1 MAGRMGNVR
10 TTTINVKVAR
20 VDAERGLL
28 FINGSVPGHN
38 NAIVRVRQ
46 TVKSNTRLLIRARG
60 APPQRAISRDGLRP
74 QGPLP
79 SARQARGLPLSRRL
93 QTARNPAKPSA
104 CCGPASG
111 SSISAAGR
119 VDGCRWPPKRSARK
133 GRVVGVDL
141 AAIDPPLDNENVI
154 AFCADLTQP
163 SVVEELIERL
173 GGPADVLLSDAAPK
187 LSGIRA
193 ADQAREG
200 ALLEGVEA
208 LLGKPAAQAGG
219 TLLIKILEGPDAVL
233 VDRRL
238 RGANSR
244 APRPSNRVL
253 HVVEVASAI
262 CSEGVIKGPSGQPDG
277 PSR

>member
-1 MAGRMGNVR
+1 MTAYDRKDHFHQRAKREGYRSR
-10 TTTINVKVAR
+10 AAYK
-20 VDAERGLL
+20 LL
-28 FINGSVPGHN
+28 EIQQN
-38 NAIVRVRQ
+38 Q
-46 TVKSNTRLLIRARG
+46 RLLRPG
-60 APPQRAISRDGLRP
+60 QRVIDLGCWP
-74 QGPLP
+74 G
-79 SARQARGLPLSRRL
+79 GWL
-93 QTARNPAKPSA
+93 QV
-104 CCGPASG
+104 
-111 SSISAAGR
+111 AAEAVG
-119 VDGCRWPPKRSARK
+119 RK

-208 LLGKPAAQAGG
+208 LLGQLLRKGG
-219 TLLIKILEGPDAVL
+219 TLLVKILEGPDAVR

-238 RGANSR
+238 RGEFESAKTVKPSASR
-244 APRPSNRVL
+244 RGS
-253 HVVEVASAI
+253 
-262 CSEGVIKGPSGQPDG
+262 SERYLLGRGYKGPSGQPDG
-277 PSR
+277 PGQ